1 MEPKQKQYPAVDV
14 TGDRSKVQCCQEQ
27 FCIGTWNVRSMNQGK
42 LEVVKQEMARVNV
55 DILGISE
62 LKWTG
67 MGEFNSDDHYL
78 LLRAGIL
85 QKKWSSH
92 HGQQKSLKCSTW
104 MQSQK

>member
-1 MEPKQKQYPAVDV
+1 
-14 TGDRSKVQCCQEQ
+14 
-27 FCIGTWNVRSMNQGK
+27 MNQGK

-67 MGEFNSDDHYL
+67 MGEFNLDDQLYL
-78 LLRAGIL
+78 PLRAGIP